1 MAGFKQTLGNF
12 VDTVGTKFKLPEY
25 KLSERIA
32 GASTNNTGV
41 TPQSR
46 QVYTGPVSKYQAP
59 SGGNY
64 ANNAQNLGSILS
76 TSDVRPSTG
85 GQSAGGGGGG
95 TGGTGAGINLQSPDF
110 SNTQDQGAF
119 LSQLRS
125 AYGQTRDAISA
136 QEPLLDQTYNLA
148 KGDIEAENAATM
160 KRGEEQ
166 KAGLEKTFGGLLKTA
181 NQTYQDLNRSRQGT
195 FSALGTLDSSAFQE
209 QQLRGDQNFGQQV
222 NEIGTTKVQNMKS
235 VDDQVNEYV
244 QKGKS
249 ELGRLGIEYQ
259 RGKNALRSALA
270 QANLDE
276 AGAIQG
282 ALDQMRARAQEVQNS
297 MIGFANQAA
306 LLKAQGMD
314 VRTNLGQVTGNDY
327 ASSMTSA
334 LNQQLASGKNMYGL
348 PQGGVQGQGYIS
360 PSNKAKSEEEQ
371 MRLLGMI

>member
-46 QVYTGPVSKYQAP
+46 QVFSAPVSTYQTGGG
-59 SGGNY
+59 GGNY
-64 ANNAQNLGSILS
+64 TNNAQNLGQTLGLS
-76 TSDVRPSTG
+76 TSYNPNTG
-85 GQSAGGGGGG
+85 GQSSGGGGGG
-95 TGGTGAGINLQSPDF
+95 GSIGGINLQSPDF

-259 RGKNALRSALA
+259 RGKNALKSALA

-282 ALDQMRARAQEVQNS
+282 ALDQMRSRAQEVQNS

-348 PQGGVQGQGYIS
+348 PQGGAQGQGYIS
-360 PSNKAKSEEEQ
+360 PSNKAKTEEEQ